1 MNSRDS
7 FTQVSVPQL
16 ARYRPSF
23 IISDEHGLVFLRI
36 WVVIVLLGRP
46 VNGCLREQ
54 EAIARTQAADR
65 TCLQS
70 LPRSPVTAMTVVGQ
84 ADDGH
89 LVYKR
94 TADPAALGKLRR
106 LAQRLRPVRT
116 RPGGYRPSLRR
127 YTLVVVRGRDTCEL
141 VIYKMPAGTADLL
154 AGGGARAYEAP
165 QLVPLLDSLFR
176 SIAPNKGEHAPM
188 IERWLRR

>member
-7 FTQVSVPQL
+7 FTPVNIPQL

-23 IISDEHGLVFLRI
+23 IVSYEHGRVFLRI

-70 LPRSPVTAMTVVGQ
+70 LPRSPVTAMTAVGQ
-84 ADDGH
+84 ADDG
-89 LVYKR
+89 
-94 TADPAALGKLRR
+94 T
-106 LAQRLRPVRT
+106 
-116 RPGGYRPSLRR
+116 
-127 YTLVVVRGRDTCEL
+127 
-141 VIYKMPAGTADLL
+141 
-154 AGGGARAYEAP
+154 
-165 QLVPLLDSLFR
+165 
-176 SIAPNKGEHAPM
+176 
-188 IERWLRR
+188 